1 MLVAKSSSSLSS
13 KKVLEKHYPTQSTNK
28 CVDASIETKARRLNL
43 KKQLDA
49 YKIATADCSQVY
61 DGHDMIPQNLRKS
74 RRNGDVRFEL
84 DITFRYCPVKNDNK
98 RREKVESSASPSKA
112 KTTDKL
118 TLKLDGKDTIDDV
131 TATFASFNQDER
143 STSTSSTAI
152 SSLASKSSSSGI
164 QAVPKAY
171 STKIVKQKV
180 VTKPEKIKEEV
191 GTTPG
196 NANSSSTK
204 PEAVTPSSS
213 QKMVRRK
220 KSSPHHRD
228 RAMNLKLSGIIK
240 TPRYSQSKPEDL
252 SRSLQ
257 DIDAIGRV
265 VDERLTKSMTD
276 LETNWSESLDF
287 NSVHFKKNVEVYCY
301 KL

>member
-143 STSTSSTAI
+143 STSTSSNAI
-152 SSLASKSSSSGI
+152 SSLASKSSSS
-164 QAVPKAY
+164 A
-171 STKIVKQKV
+171 TKMVKQKV
-180 VTKPEKIKEEV
+180 VIKPEKIKEEV